1 MSRKR
6 FLAGAGAGA
15 IAAVFLLSAGGAGVA
30 QASSIEY
37 FNGGFSR
44 TISTYSTSLHR
55 LSVYDSRSDGWGSLS
70 QWNTVGPASGGSLVN
85 TTGFGTTKSQTFANL
100 GGQIYYN
107 ACAKN
112 GSTIIGCSGVRSDS
126 R

>member
-1 MSRKR
+1 MNKQRGV
-6 FLAGAGAGA
+6 LIAGA
-15 IAAVFLLSAGGAGVA
+15 IAAAAVLTICGATTA
-30 QASSIEY
+30 NASSVTY

-44 TISTYSTSLHR
+44 TVSTYSSSLHR

-85 TTGFGTTKSQTFANL
+85 TSGFGTTATQNFANI
-100 GGQIYYN
+100 GGQIVYN

-112 GSTIIGCSGVRSDS
+112 GATIVGCSGVVSDS